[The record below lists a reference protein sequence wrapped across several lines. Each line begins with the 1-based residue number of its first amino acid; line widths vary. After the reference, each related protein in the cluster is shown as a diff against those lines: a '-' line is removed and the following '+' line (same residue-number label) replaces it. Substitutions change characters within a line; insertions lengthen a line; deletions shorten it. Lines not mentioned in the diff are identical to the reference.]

1 MVKVKGT
8 LLLNKFYWK
17 DKILKSSLQ
26 DGLIINSE
34 SFLSSKKL
42 EINQVSYIIPQ
53 TPAILSCDIYRLNCL
68 KFYLNA
74 V

>member
-53 TPAILSCDIYRLNCL
+53 TPAILSCDI
-68 KFYLNA
+68 
-74 V
+74 